1 MVGGWGSGL
10 RGVESCFGGVW
21 GVERLGMAGG
31 WGVGEKA
38 WPGRA
43 EENFG
48 DLGLISL
55 MPESKFYMEFSILE
69 C

>member
-1 MVGGWGSGL
+1 MVGGGYWL

-31 WGVGEKA
+31 WGVGGKP

-43 EENFG
+43 EDN
-48 DLGLISL
+48 LGIWGSFRLCQRAN
-55 MPESKFYMEFSILE
+55 PV
-69 C
+69 

>member
-1 MVGGWGSGL
+1 MVGGGSGL
-10 RGVESCFGGVW
+10 RGVESWIGGVW

-31 WGVGEKA
+31 WGVGEKP

-43 EENFG
+43 EENFW